1 MKSFGVRNLKNNL
14 SEVLRDVKAG
24 ETVLVTE
31 HGRVIAELRPSKLAD
46 ETKPPIQRWLEHQ
59 SELGCV
65 ELPKNPAAKWEW
77 PAPVEGGGVTWQE
90 LLDEERG
97 HR

>member
-24 ETVLVTE
+24 QTVLVTE
-31 HGRVIAELRPSKLAD
+31 HGKVIAELRPSKLAD
-46 ETKPPIQRWLEHQ
+46 GSKPAVRRWLEHQ
-59 SELGCV
+59 SELGYA
-65 ELPKNPAAKWEW
+65 ELPKNPASKWEW
-77 PAPVEGGGVTWQE
+77 PAPVADSGVTWQE

-97 HR
+97 QR